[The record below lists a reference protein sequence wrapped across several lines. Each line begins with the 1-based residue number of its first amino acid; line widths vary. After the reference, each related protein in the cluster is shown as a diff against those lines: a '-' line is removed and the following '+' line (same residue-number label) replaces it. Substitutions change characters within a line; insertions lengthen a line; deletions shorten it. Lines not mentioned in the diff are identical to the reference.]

1 MIDTIKPSHNIE
13 DYFECVEELMNAGD
27 KSSMKELGDKLLTL
41 HKDRYEVYVYLI
53 DNKIVATTAIL
64 YEYKL
69 RYKQPKAYI
78 EDVAVHKQYRGR
90 GLGKKMVEHCVKVAK
105 EKNCYKIVLSCN
117 DDLVDFYRGL
127 GFEKDIN
134 FMVMK

>member
-1 MIDTIKPSHNIE
+1 MIETIKPSHNIE
-13 DYFECVEELMNAGD
+13 DYFECVEDLMNDGE
-27 KSSMKELGDKLLTL
+27 KSSPKEFWENVVFMRSKN
-41 HKDRYEVYVYLI
+41 YEVYVYLI
-53 DNKIVATTAIL
+53 DGKIVATTAIL

-117 DDLVDFYRGL
+117 DDLVDFYQGL

>member
-1 MIDTIKPSHNIE
+1 MIETIKPNHNIE
-13 DYFECVEELMNAGD
+13 DYFECVEDLMNIGE
-27 KSSMKELGDKLLTL
+27 KSSPQEFGDKLLSL
-41 HKDRYEVYVYLI
+41 QSNRYEVYVYLI
-53 DNKIVATTAIL
+53 DGKIVATAAIL

-69 RYKQPKAYI
+69 RYKKPKAYI

-117 DDLVDFYRGL
+117 DDLVDFYQGL
-127 GFEKDIN
+127 SFEKDIN